1 MIDKE
6 IPKEY
11 RRQHASGG
19 LKGASSAVKNSAGQ
33 GFYCWPA
40 FGGCVYYID
49 VPSSTYKNQK
59 PTIKMYVNGSL
70 HQTITPTATALS
82 GKYLYEALFTGL
94 SYGDTYY
101 VTSTYGSDT
110 YRINERTYKGGRG
123 SAPTLTET
131 STQINASM
139 SSPYNKTYSMPLGVV
154 SFNSDY
160 GTLNSYSREA
170 RTRLV
175 ESCLQY
181 TEQDAVL
188 GKVSNETSIW
198 LDQYDPDTGD
208 WNEVSV
214 FSREAQIY
222 RFELST
228 YSPAK
233 VGIASSSSVTY
244 YSYFSNYVDAWIEDV
259 NELLGDTY
267 FVRDDSIGETDKGI
281 RITIGSHED
290 LFDYNPDDAT
300 GEVYIYYGT
309 WERTR
314 WYPSTGGT
322 HHCEVKLCNELRV
335 AMEAVSDFRNITYE
349 ELTECLGCGNDTFRV
364 YDSMFSEIWYIGKS
378 NNLLSGSSPTYDGE
392 VVQMLYNELEMGETM
407 SELVHKLTPS
417 QACVVKLPCIKWGN
431 VRNKSYSLSTYAM
444 NRKVTWHTDP
454 NEDTGTI
461 YWWWDDDDNSF
472 SDMESSVL
480 SITPA
485 YSTPPK
491 TPTVYSRGS
500 DYLRIDV
507 GDTNTYDVKA
517 VDSSG
522 NEYVTSST
530 SGRYIYIRGLSPTTS
545 YEIYSRITGSTAW
558 FGGFTGTTAP
568 ASPQLTVSQSGTTL
582 SVKVN
587 PPTEGKYSY
596 LYFRVY
602 YYLNG
607 EYTSVSVN
615 PATVGTTYTYT
626 ADSATKYYVYAY
638 TVYTVNDTDLISD
651 SAYESG
657 TIGKEKASNPTAQ
670 RINGGLIINW
680 NTVSGATNYR
690 IKLVNTETSTSA
702 TKTDTSPTCT
712 WAGLLYGVTYNLS
725 IDTYNGGW
733 LGYCVEEPIT
743 TAPAQPVIT
752 SVTQKDGVI
761 TVSWELAAD
770 SNITSVYI
778 NLYTSGSTLLQE
790 KTFKNVTS
798 GTFSY
803 SAVADGY
810 YQIRAASSLLVGT
823 TEIFSVDSSGNEY
836 KLYKNV
842 QVSARPNYF
851 YWSDYT
857 AYMYDGGI
865 ITYTPYEAWNA
876 LIANIEEMITFTGI
890 NGTMPSS
897 STLYGSASGKTY
909 AAACAYAYMDSSDK
923 TVYAQKFN
931 IANYI
936 ISNIGASTG
945 VGTKYSEN
953 SNYKV
958 YASDFISLQDTI
970 NNIN

>member
-1 MIDKE
+1 MVDKE

-11 RRQHASGG
+11 RRPHASGVKCG
-19 LKGASSAVKNSAGQ
+19 ISSNVRNSAGQ

-40 FGGCVYYID
+40 FGGNVYYID
-49 VPSSTYKNQK
+49 VPSSEYKNQR
-59 PTIKMYVNGSL
+59 PTIKIYVNGSL
-70 HQTITPTATALS
+70 HQTRTPTSTALS

-94 SYGDTYY
+94 EYGDTYY
-101 VTSTYGSDT
+101 ITSTYGSDV

-123 SAPTLTET
+123 SAPTLSET
-131 STQINASM
+131 AVQINASM
-139 SSPYNKTYSMPLGVV
+139 SSPYNKSYSMALGVV

-160 GTLNSYSREA
+160 GSLNSYSREA

-175 ESCLQY
+175 ESCLQC
-181 TEQDAVL
+181 TEQDAVF

-198 LDQYDPDTGD
+198 LDQYDPDTGN
-208 WNEVSV
+208 WNNVSA
-214 FSREAQIY
+214 FTREAQIY
-222 RFELST
+222 KYSIST

-233 VGIASSSSVTY
+233 VGIASSSSVKY
-244 YSYFSNYVDAWIEDV
+244 YSYFSNYVNTWIEDV

-267 FVRDDSIGETDKGI
+267 FVRDDSIGETDEGI
-281 RITIGSHED
+281 RITIGSHKD
-290 LFDYNPDDAT
+290 LFGYNPDTAE
-300 GEVYIYYGT
+300 GEIHIYYGT

-322 HHCEVKLCNELRV
+322 HHCEVKLCNELRL

-392 VVQMLYNELEMGETM
+392 VVQMLYNELQMGETM

-431 VRNKSYSLSTYAM
+431 VRNKSYSLKTYAM

-454 NEDTGTI
+454 NENTGTV
-461 YWWWDDDDNSF
+461 YWWWDDSDNSF
-472 SDMESSVL
+472 SDVESGI

-491 TPTVYSRGS
+491 TPTIYSRGS

-517 VDSSG
+517 IDSGG
-522 NEYVTSST
+522 NEYITSNT
-530 SGRYIYIRGLSPTTS
+530 SGRYIYIRGLSPTTT
-545 YEIYSRITGSTAW
+545 YQIYSRITGSTAW
-558 FGGFTGTTAP
+558 FGGY
-568 ASPQLTVSQSGTTL
+568 SGTTNPMPPRL
-582 SVKVN
+582 TVTTENNTLKVVVN

-596 LYFRVY
+596 FYLSIY
-602 YYLNG
+602 YYYNG
-607 EYTSVSVN
+607 EYKSVYVDNATSGKVYSYS
-615 PATVGTTYTYT
+615 ADAGTSYT
-626 ADSATKYYVYAY
+626 VYAY
-638 TVYTVNDTDLISD
+638 TYYTINGTDLSSD
-651 SAYESG
+651 SAYENG
-657 TIGKEKASNPTAQ
+657 KIGAAKASNPTAQ

-680 NTVSGATNYR
+680 NTASGATNYR
-690 IKLVNTETSTSA
+690 IRLVRAYDSYST
-702 TKTDTSPTCT
+702 TKTDTAPTYT
-712 WAGLLYGVTYNLS
+712 WTGLMYGVTYNLS

-733 LGYCVEEPIT
+733 LGYCAAEPIT

-752 SVTQKDGVI
+752 SVTQKNGVI
-761 TVSWELAAD
+761 TVNWELAAE
-770 SNITSVYI
+770 SNISKVYI
-778 NLYTSGSTLLQE
+778 NLYTSGGTLMQE
-790 KTFKNVTS
+790 RTFNNMTS
-798 GTFSY
+798 GSFSF

-810 YQIRAASSLLVGT
+810 YQIRAASSLLIGT

-836 KLYKNV
+836 KLYKNI

-857 AYMYDGGI
+857 AYMYSGGI

-876 LIANIEEMITFTGI
+876 LIANIEEMIGFTGI

-909 AAACAYAYMDSSDK
+909 AAACAYAYMSSSDK

-936 ISNIGASTG
+936 ISNIGAGTG

-953 SNYKV
+953 SNYQV
-958 YASDFISLQDTI
+958 YASDFISLQNTI

>member
-1 MIDKE
+1 MLDKE

-11 RRQHASGG
+11 RRVHASGVKCG
-19 LKGASSAVKNSAGQ
+19 ITSNVKNSAGQ

-40 FGGCVYYID
+40 FGGNIYYID
-49 VPSSTYKNQK
+49 VPSSEYKNQK
-59 PTIKMYVNGSL
+59 PTIKIYVNGSL
-70 HQTITPTATALS
+70 HQTRNPTTTALS

-94 SYGDTYY
+94 EYGDRYY
-101 VTSTYGSDT
+101 ITSTYGSDE
-110 YRINERTYKGGRG
+110 YSINERIYKGGRG
-123 SAPTLTET
+123 SAPTLSET
-131 STQINASM
+131 SVQINASM
-139 SSPYNKTYSMPLGVV
+139 SSPYNKSYSMALGVV

-175 ESCLQY
+175 ESCLQD
-181 TEQDAVL
+181 TEYDAIL
-188 GKVSNETSIW
+188 GKVGNLTSFS
-198 LDQYDPDTGD
+198 LDQYNPDTGV
-208 WNEVSV
+208 WSQPSA
-214 FSREAQIY
+214 FTREAQIY
-222 RFELST
+222 KYSIST

-233 VGIASSSSVTY
+233 VGIASSSSVKY
-244 YSYFSNYVDAWIEDV
+244 YSYFSSYVNAWIEDI

-267 FVRDDSIGETDKGI
+267 FVRDDSISETDEGI
-281 RITIGSHED
+281 RITIGSHQE
-290 LFDYNPDDAT
+290 LFGYNPDNAKD
-300 GEVYIYYGT
+300 EIHIYYGT

-322 HHCEVKLCNELRV
+322 HHCEVKLCNELRL

-431 VRNKSYSLSTYAM
+431 VRNKAYSLKTYAM

-454 NEDTGTI
+454 NENTGTV
-461 YWWWDDDDNSF
+461 YWWWDDSDNSF
-472 SDMESSVL
+472 SDVESGI
-480 SITPA
+480 SINPA
-485 YSTPPK
+485 YSTPP
-491 TPTVYSRGS
+491 TAPTVYSRGS

-522 NEYVTSST
+522 REYVTSNT
-530 SGRYIYIRGLSPTTS
+530 SGRYIYIRGLSPTTT
-545 YEIYSRITGSTAW
+545 YQIYSRIAGSTAW
-558 FGGFTGTTAP
+558 FGGYSGTTNPAP
-568 ASPQLTVSQSGTTL
+568 PQLTVVQSGNTL
-582 SVKVN
+582 KVTVN
-587 PPTEGKYSY
+587 PPTQGKYTK
-596 LYFRVY
+596 FEVDVY
-602 YYLNG
+602 YYYNG
-607 EYTSVSVN
+607 ERKYIYNEDVS
-615 PATVGTTYTYT
+615 AGTTFTYT
-626 ADSATKYYVYAY
+626 ADSGTSFSVYGY
-638 TVYTVNDTDLISD
+638 TIYTVNGTDLMS
-651 SAYESG
+651 SSTYESG
-657 TIGKEKASNPTAQ
+657 TIGKEKASNPTAE

-690 IKLVNTETSTSA
+690 IKLVRAYDSYSA
-702 TKTDTSPTCT
+702 TKTDTAPTYT
-712 WAGLLYGVTYNLS
+712 WTGLMYGVTYNLS

-733 LGYCVEEPIT
+733 LGYCAEVPIT

-752 SVTQKDGVI
+752 SVTQKNGII
-761 TVSWELAAD
+761 TVSWELAAE
-770 SNITSVYI
+770 SNISNVYI
-778 NLYTSGSTLLQE
+778 NLYTTGGTLLQE
-790 KTFKNVTS
+790 RTFKNMTS
-798 GTFSY
+798 GSFSF

-810 YQIRAASSLLVGT
+810 YQIRAASSLLIGS

-842 QVSARPNYF
+842 QVSARPDYF

-865 ITYTPYEAWNA
+865 ITYTPFQAWNA
-876 LIANIEEMITFTGI
+876 LIANIEEMISFTGI

-897 STLYGSASGKTY
+897 SSLYGSASGKSFMS
-909 AAACAYAYMDSSDK
+909 ACAYAYMDSSDK
-923 TVYAQKFN
+923 TVYAYKFN

-958 YASDFISLQDTI
+958 YASDFISLQNTI